1 MRSSQLEAEI
11 NERLQD
17 CHQKLLQ
24 AGVDQKESERGAKFK
39 ETLASL
45 QRILPGVKGRVVDL
59 CTPTARK
66 YETAVSV
73 VLGRNIDAIVV
84 ETEKVA
90 IECIDVSVLDSMRED
105 RSLTVVQ
112 YMRTQRAGQ
121 ATFIPLDTI
130 KFKPLN
136 DRLRSLERGARL
148 AVDVIQFDPSVERA
162 IHHACGNALVC
173 DNMEIARKVCYDK
186 GQDIKGA
193 FIPRPG
199 TKYKLICDVAVT
211 LEGTVIHKSGLITG
225 GKSSHNTSKKWG
237 EKEVQ
242 GMSSSI
248 QPIKEIH

>member
-1 MRSSQLEAEI
+1 MHLSQLEAEI

-24 AGVDQKESERGAKFK
+24 AGVDQKQSERDAKFK

-66 YETAVSV
+66 YEMAVSV

-90 IECIDVSVLDSMRED
+90 IECIEVSSSDEMHENKALI
-105 RSLTVVQ
+105 VVQ

-130 KFKPLN
+130 KVKPLN
-136 DRLRSLERGARL
+136 DRLRSIERGARL
-148 AVDVIQFDPSVERA
+148 AVDVIQFDPAVERA

-173 DNMEIARKVCYDK
+173 DNMEIARRVCYDK
-186 GQDIKGA
+186 GQEIKGV
-193 FIPRPG
+193 FI
-199 TKYKLICDVAVT
+199 
-211 LEGTVIHKSGLITG
+211 
-225 GKSSHNTSKKWG
+225 SH
-237 EKEVQ
+237 
-242 GMSSSI
+242 
-248 QPIKEIH
+248 

>member
-1 MRSSQLEAEI
+1 MHPSQLEAEI

-66 YETAVSV
+66 YETSVAV

-90 IECIDVSVLDSMRED
+90 IECIDVSIDSVNED
-105 RSLTVVQ
+105 KSLTVVQ

-130 KFKPLN
+130 KVKPLN

-162 IHHACGNALVC
+162 LHHACGNALVC
-173 DNMEIARKVCYDK
+173 DNMEIARRVCYDK
-186 GQDIKGA
+186 GQDIKGV

-199 TKYKLICDVAVT
+199 KKSAELFCDLRNLAVT

-225 GKSSHNTSKKWG
+225 GKSSHNTSKKWE

-242 GMSSSI
+242 GTSS
-248 QPIKEIH
+248 